1 MGAHRPCGTVRRVC
15 HSTAATLRAPPDMGI
30 RPDPGSALSPVR
42 AVRHLRDDPVVSG
55 MADTGTQIGSAL
67 GADYVIERE
76 LPGGMSR
83 VFVARQRS
91 LNRRVVIKLLPT
103 DLASTTGAERFA
115 REIQLLA
122 RLQHPHIVP
131 VLGAG
136 VVEGLPYYLMPFIEG
151 ESLGAR
157 LEREGP
163 LPIEDVWRL
172 LRELLD
178 ALAAAHAIGVVHR
191 DMKPDN
197 VLLAAQHAMITDFG
211 IAKVLTDVGSTSLT
225 ATGLAIGT
233 PLYMAPEQISGERT
247 VDGRADLYAVGVIGY
262 QLLTG
267 EPPFRGSSATALL
280 VAHVSQPV
288 PSIAAQRPTT
298 PPALEAFLQRLLEK
312 APADRYASATEAIA
326 ALDGARK
333 SALVAPSATPIRS
346 VAAPRAARGAQRW
359 RIVVGVAAL
368 AGAAAFWWMRWG
380 GGASP
385 LARGTISTRDRI
397 LVADIGTGATDSTG
411 RAITQL
417 LRIGLAQSSAI
428 RVVGRGDVREVL
440 ARMQRPPETLLD
452 EAVTREIAMREGLK
466 AFVTGDIVQAG
477 AGFVLDARL
486 VESATGEVLVTVR
499 ESARSAAE
507 LIAAVDRLAA
517 RLREGIGESL
527 AQVQAT
533 PPLAS
538 ITTGSLEA
546 LRHYAEAER
555 ISAIQG
561 GEEAI
566 PLLDQAIAADS
577 QFAMAWRRKGVILS
591 NPGQPPA
598 MRARGDSVL
607 KHALTMKQRLPERER
622 LMLEGSVAALNE
634 RTLPAAIAAYR
645 ALVARYPDDQTALNN
660 LASSLARAGRSR
672 EELPILEQLMRLPT
686 ATSLSYQNYLLV
698 LAEIGSPDQAD
709 SVKAALASRFEGQF
723 DAYVAHVELA
733 LRQQRFDEADTL
745 VARLLRGTPSDRTYA
760 LVVQRT
766 LLALRGHFT
775 EASRSYRQS
784 LELRVRRGA
793 MPAAVAPL
801 VGDLDELAMRAT
813 FTPSPDADRRRL
825 RTLWRDLSQT
835 APNMTSNPMVARQ
848 FITAFATLGAAT
860 EAREVLN
867 AYETVMARTG
877 YPAVGPRV
885 FAIEGRARVLL
896 AERRPE
902 EAQVALDEATAA
914 GIDTYAPYRLR
925 AVLPLATLFEQ
936 RGQRDSAL
944 AVYERF
950 VTLPMRRGM
959 SLPGNVDLGTP
970 LLPLAWRRIGEL
982 REARGDTTGA
992 LAAYDRFLAFW
1003 ATADASV
1010 QPIVTGVRTR
1020 AAALRRARG

>member
-1 MGAHRPCGTVRRVC
+1 
-15 HSTAATLRAPPDMGI
+15 
-30 RPDPGSALSPVR
+30 
-42 AVRHLRDDPVVSG
+42 
-55 MADTGTQIGSAL
+55 MADLGEQISSAL
-67 GADYVIERE
+67 GADYELERE

-83 VFVARQRS
+83 VFVVRQRS
-91 LNRRVVIKLLPT
+91 LDRRVVLKLLPAEIA
-103 DLASTTGAERFA
+103 DTTGAERFA

-131 VLGAG
+131 VLGTG
-136 VVEGLPYYLMPFIEG
+136 VAEGLPYYLMPYIEG

-157 LEREGP
+157 LQREGP
-163 LPIEDVWRL
+163 LPVDDVWRL

-280 VAHVSQPV
+280 MAHVSHPV

-298 PPALEAFLQRLLEK
+298 PPALEAFVRRLLEK
-312 APADRYASATEAIA
+312 APADRFASAMEAIA
-326 ALDGARK
+326 ALDRART
-333 SALVAPSATPIRS
+333 SALVSTGAASAGSS
-346 VAAPRAARGAQRW
+346 VAPHAARGSRRW
-359 RIVVGVAAL
+359 RIVAGVAVL
-368 AGAAAFWWMRWG
+368 AGAAALWWMRWG

-385 LARGTISTRDRI
+385 LARGTIRTRDRV
-397 LVADIGTGATDSTG
+397 LVADIGAGATDSTG

-428 RVVGRGDVREVL
+428 QVVGRSDVREVL
-440 ARMQRPPETLLD
+440 ARMQRPSETPLD
-452 EAVTREIAMREGLK
+452 ETVSREIATREGLK

-477 AGFVLDARL
+477 AGFVVDARL
-486 VESATGEVLVTVR
+486 VETSTGETLVTVR
-499 ESARSAAE
+499 ETARSTAE
-507 LIAAVDRLAA
+507 LIPAVDRLAA

-527 AQVQAT
+527 ALVQAT

-538 ITTGSLEA
+538 ITTASLEA

-555 ISAIQG
+555 IAAIQG

-566 PLLDQAIAADS
+566 PLLDRAIAADS

-591 NPGQPPA
+591 NPDQPAA

-607 KHALTMKQRLPERER
+607 AHALTMKQRLPERER
-622 LMLEGSVAALNE
+622 LLLEGSVASLNE
-634 RTLPAAIAAYR
+634 RTLPDAIAAYR
-645 ALVARYPDDQTALNN
+645 ALVARHPDDPTALNN
-660 LASSLARAGRSR
+660 LATALARAGRST
-672 EELPILEQLMRLPT
+672 EERPILDQLMRLPS
-686 ATSLSYQNYLLV
+686 ATSLSYQNYLLL
-698 LAEIGSPDQAD
+698 LADVGSPNEAD
-709 SVKAALASRFEGQF
+709 SIKAVLASRFEGQF
-723 DAYVAHVELA
+723 DATVAHVELA
-733 LRQQRFDEADTL
+733 LRQQRFGEVDSI
-745 VARLLRGTPSDRTYA
+745 VARLLQGTPSDRTYGL
-760 LVVQRT
+760 LVQHT

-775 EASRSYRQS
+775 DASRSYRQS
-784 LELRVRRGA
+784 LDLRVRRGA
-793 MPAAVAPL
+793 MQAAVAPL
-801 VGDLDELAMRAT
+801 LGALAELATRAT
-813 FTPSPDADRRRL
+813 FTPTPAADLQRL
-825 RTLWRDLSQT
+825 RTLWRDVGRA
-835 APNMTSNPMVARQ
+835 APSLASSPMVARQ
-848 FITAFATLGAAT
+848 FIMTFAALGAADD
-860 EAREVLN
+860 ARAVLN
-867 AYETVMARTG
+867 GYESAMARTG

-896 AERRPE
+896 TERRSE
-902 EAQVALDEATAA
+902 EARLALDEATAA
-914 GIDTYAPYRLR
+914 ASNTYAPYRLR

-959 SLPGNVDLGTP
+959 NLPANIDLGTH

-982 REARGDTTGA
+982 REAKGDTTGA
-992 LAAYDRFLAFW
+992 LAAYDRFLSFW
-1003 ATADASV
+1003 GTADPSV
-1010 QPIVTGVRTR
+1010 QSIVTGVRTR